1 MAKKIHIAVVLVL
14 IGCLFFAGGFSYYI
28 FFNGDDNGPSE
39 ENDEIEIDDQISPYT
54 NQGLIIEILR
64 IRNRE
69 LLDKM
74 LVFGTSWKNPP
85 IFYYIVQV
93 DGKEG
98 NVKGNV
104 GETGVY
110 EMWDTMGLE
119 SSISFYA
126 EEEQKESYV
135 TIKIM
140 EGISSGLMGLRT
152 EDSVQQEIK
161 VTYDY
166 RTGRWTGDDYFMDK
180 DGYGHYL
187 GEKYEVWFNIYQSDF
202 DHDGIPYW
210 IEENILKTDPAID
223 DRTRD
228 PDEDGIPSSWE
239 YKWGYDPFMW
249 DDHANL
255 DPDIDGIENI
265 EEYQMRKWFANP
277 YQPDIFMETDGMQKK
292 GILDFQHVFFEE
304 SQQMIIERFAQ
315 HGINVYIDDGW
326 PDGPKNGGG
335 EMVSFQK
342 NIDDMIGKQMLSF
355 YLHHFAD
362 ERKGIFRYVL
372 IGNQYSGFAT
382 PSEYTSFDAVHI
394 GTGLKPTLIDR
405 VGMIKLWFGP
415 QRWLRLFVA
424 QVVLHETGHTLG
436 LIPITFP
443 GNDILGP
450 VGARYPNMDPY
461 DYKKYLDEY
470 QGIMNYKYIYN
481 LQYFDYSDGSN
492 GLPYD
497 MNDWRHIYLPSFQI
511 DVLMYEEPPD
521 ETFEDFEVI
530 DDYPGVVLDGWEH
543 NENLTKKYQLEY
555 KKLAMVKNT
564 DVDIQIFQWQ
574 NSSTHDKWDIKVFAR
589 PTVAP
594 VHAVWSLVSEGK
606 LNSDGTIHLYS
617 QQDLIDE
624 KYPLLTK

>member
-1 MAKKIHIAVVLVL
+1 MAKKIYIAVILIL
-14 IGCLFFAGGFSYYI
+14 IGCLIFAGGFSYYI
-28 FFNGDDNGPSE
+28 LFTGDDTDNTE
-39 ENDEIEIDDQISPYT
+39 ENDEPEIDDQISPYT

-74 LVFGTSWKNPP
+74 LAFGTSWKNPP
-85 IFYYIVQV
+85 SFYYIVNV

-104 GETGVY
+104 GETGIY

-119 SSISFYA
+119 SSISFYI

-135 TIKIM
+135 TISIM
-140 EGISSGLMGLRT
+140 EEVSSGLMGLRT
-152 EDSVQQEIK
+152 QDRVQQEIH

-166 RTGRWTGDDYFMDK
+166 RTGRWQGDDYFKDK

-210 IEENILKTDPAID
+210 IEKNILNTDPTID
-223 DRTRD
+223 DRASD

-239 YKWGYDPFMW
+239 YKWGYDPFLW

-265 EEYQMRKWFANP
+265 EEYQMRKWLANP
-277 YQPDIFMETDGMQKK
+277 YQPDIFMETDGMQKR

-326 PDGPKNGGG
+326 PDGPKNSGG
-335 EMVSFQK
+335 EMVPFQK
-342 NIDDMIGKQMLSF
+342 NLDDMIGKQMLSF
-355 YLHHFAD
+355 YRHYFPD

-372 IGNQYSGFAT
+372 IGNQHSGFST
-382 PSEYTSFDAVHI
+382 PSEYTSFDAMHI
-394 GTGLKPTLIDR
+394 GTGIKPTLIDK
-405 VGMIKLWFGP
+405 VGIIKLWFGP
-415 QRWLRLFVA
+415 QRWLRLFTA

-470 QGIMNYKYIYN
+470 HSIMNYKYIYN
-481 LQYFDYSDGSN
+481 TKYFDYSDGSN

-497 MNDWRHIYLPSFQI
+497 MNDWKHIYLPSFQI
-511 DVLMYEEPPD
+511 DTLMYEEPPD

-530 DDYPGVVLDGWEH
+530 DEYPGVILEDWKY
-543 NENLTKKYQLEY
+543 NENLTTKYQKEY
-555 KKLAMVKNT
+555 KTLALVKNT
-564 DVDIQIFQWQ
+564 DVDIQIFQWN
-574 NSSTHDKWDIKVFAR
+574 NSDTQGKWNIKVFAR

-594 VHAVWSLVSEGK
+594 VHAVWSLITEGK
-606 LNSDGTIHLYS
+606 LDSDGSIQLYS
-617 QQDLIDE
+617 QQDLINE
-624 KYPLLTK
+624 KYPLLA